1 MVWRDTIRHDGE
13 DTAAYG
19 SRSPHMPAEQEEE
32 MGPEVGPEVGVWDRK
47 IYILCRDPLSPPG
60 QTSWG
65 FYNLSE
71 QN

>member
-1 MVWRDTIRHDGE
+1 MLWWNTIRHDGE
-13 DTAAYG
+13 DTAAY
-19 SRSPHMPAEQEEE
+19 RPLSPHTPAEQEEE
-32 MGPEVGPEVGVWDRK
+32 TGPEVGVRVRK
-47 IYILCRDPLSPPG
+47 IQVFSAETHFHHPG